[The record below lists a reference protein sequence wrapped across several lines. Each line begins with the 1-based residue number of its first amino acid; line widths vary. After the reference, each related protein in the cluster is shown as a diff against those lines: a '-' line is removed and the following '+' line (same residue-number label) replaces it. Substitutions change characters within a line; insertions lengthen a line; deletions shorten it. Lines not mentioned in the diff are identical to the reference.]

1 MGKELDAVD
10 RVIDGKAIIFGRCL
24 DMMTK
29 LVGGQISPQFYGPE
43 PDPGANEGTLIA
55 ASHLFN
61 EVVKTL
67 GTLVDTDAMIAE
79 YAGEAE
85 EERRLARDE
94 RERQLA
100 QIELEAKSAGS
111 KGG

>member
-1 MGKELDAVD
+1 MGKCLDAVD

-29 LVGGQISPQFYGPE
+29 LVGGQIQPQFYGPE

-61 EVVKTL
+61 EVVKTI
-67 GTLVDTDAMIAE
+67 GTSVDTDAMIAE
-79 YAGEAE
+79 YAAEAE
-85 EERRLARDE
+85 EERRLARE
-94 RERQLA
+94 ERQEKLA
-100 QIELEAKSAGS
+100 QIELEAKSAGGQAS
-111 KGG
+111 